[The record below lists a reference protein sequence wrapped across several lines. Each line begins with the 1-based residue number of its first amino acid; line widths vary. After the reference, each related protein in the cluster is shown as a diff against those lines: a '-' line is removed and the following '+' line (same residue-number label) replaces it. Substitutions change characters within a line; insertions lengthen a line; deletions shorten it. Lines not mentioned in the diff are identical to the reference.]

1 MRVETPPQER
11 KTKTMNE
18 TKPRSK
24 QYPLRLPIRSDR
36 IRSRVR
42 NAESLIGDSYHAELD
57 VRFVD
62 EIRTRHPDDW
72 RDRLEAIALALLS
85 PTTGYAANGGIVV
98 VRSPATVGLI
108 RVGDSLRV
116 TTRGPLKTEVSL

>member
-1 MRVETPPQER
+1 
-11 KTKTMNE
+11 MNE

-24 QYPLRLPIRSDR
+24 PHPLRLPIRADR
-36 IRSRVR
+36 IESRVR

-62 EIRTRHPDDW
+62 ELKTRHPDDW

-85 PTTGYAANGGIVV
+85 PTTGYSAKDGIVV

-116 TTRGPLKTEVSL
+116 ATRGPLKTEVSL

>member
-1 MRVETPPQER
+1 
-11 KTKTMNE
+11 MNE
-18 TKPRSK
+18 TKTRNSK
-24 QYPLRLPIRSDR
+24 PYPLRLAIRADR
-36 IRSRVR
+36 IRNRVR
-42 NAESLIGDSYHAELD
+42 NAESVLGNSYSAELD

-62 EIRTRHPDDW
+62 ELATKHPDDW

-85 PTTGYAANGGIVV
+85 PTTGYPAKDGIVV

-116 TTRGPLKTEVSL
+116 ATRGPLKTEVSL